1 MKDAVRQE
9 PVSSN
14 DRRIWAIAIA
24 LFVGLVCCMAVGY
37 IAYLGSIVLIVQQ
50 SSADATATTASEGQN
65 APSTADPDATQ
76 VTKFDLIDKFDSNQ
90 NGWKVGKEDSE
101 FWVGEMNVE
110 SGAYTWRVHEFFKTF
125 LDYSNFSKTPV
136 LEDFDISVHAKIVGG
151 DSGSCS
157 GIIFRES
164 PRGWAYGGGYIMSV
178 CKDGQFIVSY
188 LDEEGK
194 WPTSSGWITSPAIR
208 DDWNRIV
215 INARGS
221 RFTCKINDFVVYEM
235 NDTHST
241 RGRFALF
248 IEIHGDDQNSPQTNL
263 SPAGK
268 NISFVPQGD
277 DTIFVTFLF
286 DNFSLWSR

>member
-1 MKDAVRQE
+1 MGDTVGQK

-14 DRRIWAIAIA
+14 DRRIWGIAIA
-24 LFVGLVCCMAVGY
+24 LFMGLVCCMAVGY
-37 IAYLGSIVLIVQQ
+37 IVYLGSIVLLVQQ
-50 SSADATATTASEGQN
+50 SSADATATAVSEGQN
-65 APSTADPDATQ
+65 AASTADPDATR
-76 VTKFDLIDKFDSNQ
+76 VTKFELIDKFDSNQ

-101 FWVGEMNVE
+101 FWVGEMNIE
-110 SGAYTWRVHEFFKTF
+110 NGAYTWRVDEFFKTF
-125 LDYSNFSKTPV
+125 LNYSNFSNTPI

-157 GIIFRES
+157 GILFRES
-164 PRGWAYGGGYIMSV
+164 PRGWAYGGGYVMSV

-248 IEIHGDDQNSPQTNL
+248 IEIHGDDQNLPQTNL
-263 SPAGK
+263 FLADE
-268 NISFVPQGD
+268 NISFMPQAD
-277 DTIFVTFLF
+277 DTTFVTFLF
-286 DNFSLWSR
+286 DDFSLWSR